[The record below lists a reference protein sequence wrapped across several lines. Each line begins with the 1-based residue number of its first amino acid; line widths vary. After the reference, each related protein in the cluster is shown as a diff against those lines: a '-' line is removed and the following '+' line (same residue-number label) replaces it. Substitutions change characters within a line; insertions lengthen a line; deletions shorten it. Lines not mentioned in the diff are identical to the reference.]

1 MTVAANP
8 AGAPWWAEGPREAA
22 DALGVDPDTGLT
34 GAEVDARRRQFGPN
48 ELDEE
53 PVRAR
58 WRIFLAQFANT
69 MIVVLLAAMVVT
81 VLIGEV
87 TDAIVIG
94 AIVILNAIIGFAQE
108 YRAEQAMIALRRMS
122 SPSAR
127 VIREGR
133 QLTVAAAELVPADV
147 IILEAGDVVPADAR
161 LLECPN
167 LRVNEAALTGESVPV
182 DKTSE
187 ALDEASGE
195 LIADRHNMVF
205 KGTAVV
211 YGRARGLI
219 VATGMTSELGQV
231 AGLLQAHQAPRTP
244 LQNRLAV
251 LGRRLAAAAV
261 VICLVVFSAGVA
273 RGEDVSL
280 MFLTA
285 VSLAVAAIPEA
296 LPAVV
301 TVALALGAQRMVHQR
316 ALVRKLP
323 AVETLG
329 SVTVICSDKTGTLTQ
344 SRMLVE
350 RVWTAEGEIRV
361 TGSGFEPTGRL
372 LGPDGEDLTGPTGL
386 AERLAQA
393 AVLCND
399 AELLPPAEAGLSW
412 EVAGDPTEG
421 ALLALGAKMGV
432 ERTVLATR
440 WPRIEEIP
448 FDADRKRMT
457 TVHRSPDDAG
467 FVATKGAVEAVVDV
481 ATRIADGDGDR
492 PLTDK
497 DRGDLLEASA
507 LFAEQGY
514 RVLAVAGRS
523 QPSVEPGAPAAIESD
538 LTVLGLVAMADPPRP
553 ESAAAVAAC
562 RQAGITP
569 VMITGDHPATAEAIA
584 RRLGILDGE
593 EVMTGVRLAREHET
607 GLEAHVDRVAVYAR
621 TTPGQKLDIV
631 QAWQARGD
639 VVAMTGDGV
648 NDAPALRSADIG
660 IAMGA
665 AGTEVAKEAAD
676 MVLSDDNFATI
687 VVAVGEGRRI
697 YDNIRRFVR
706 YTLTSNSGEIWVM
719 FLGPFL
725 GLPLPLLPVQ
735 ILWVNLV
742 TDGLPGLALGI
753 EPAERGV
760 MRRPPRSPSE
770 GVFARGLWQHV
781 ALVGLLMGLIP
792 LGLGLWGEA
801 TDRPW
806 QTMVFISLALLQL
819 GHALAVRSERE
830 SLWALGLLTNRPL
843 LWAVLVTFS
852 LQIIIVYWPPAQQLL
867 KTEALSAF
875 ELAIV
880 LVSSTGAF
888 WAVELEKAVRRRRD
902 PDNISALAGD
912 ESPRLT
918 NGGGSTVTERR
929 SRR

>member
-1 MTVAANP
+1 MTVAANLP
-8 AGAPWWAEGPREAA
+8 GSPWWAEGPRRAA
-22 DALGVDPDTGLT
+22 AALDVDPDIGLSE
-34 GAEVDARRRQFGPN
+34 AEVEARRRRFGSN

-53 PVRAR
+53 PVRAP

-81 VLIGEV
+81 VLIDEV

-94 AIVILNAIIGFAQE
+94 AIVILNAIIGFVQE
-108 YRAEQAMIALRRMS
+108 YRAEQAMIALRRMT

-127 VIREGR
+127 VVRAGR
-133 QLTVAAAELVPADV
+133 QVTVTAGELVPADIV
-147 IILEAGDVVPADAR
+147 ILEAGDVVPADTR

-182 DKTSE
+182 DKVTD

-211 YGRARGLI
+211 HGRARGLI
-219 VATGMTSELGQV
+219 VATGMSSELGQV

-244 LQNRLAV
+244 LQNRLAA
-251 LGRRLAAAAV
+251 LGRRLAAASV
-261 VICLVVFSAGVA
+261 LICLIVFAAGVA

-301 TVALALGAQRMVHQR
+301 TVALALGAKRMVEQR

-329 SVTVICSDKTGTLTQ
+329 SVTVICTDKTGTLTQ

-350 RVWTAEGEIRV
+350 RVWTADGEVGV

-372 LGPDGEDLTGPTGL
+372 VGTDGEDLTGTEGL
-386 AERLAQA
+386 LKRLGEA

-399 AELLPPAEAGLSW
+399 AELIPPAEAGSTW

-421 ALLALGAKMGV
+421 ALLVLGTKMGV
-432 ERTVLATR
+432 ERAELVQG
-440 WPRIEEIP
+440 WPRIGEIP
-448 FDADRKRMT
+448 FDSDRKRMT
-457 TVHRSPDDAG
+457 TVHRGPDG
-467 FVATKGAVEAVVDV
+467 VGLMATKGAAESVVEV
-481 ATRIADGDGDR
+481 ATHIADRDGDR
-492 PLTDK
+492 SLTDS
-497 DRGDLLEASA
+497 DRADLLAASA
-507 LFAEQGY
+507 SFAEQGY
-514 RVLAVAGRS
+514 RVLAVAERS
-523 QPSVEPGAPAAIESD
+523 QPNAEPDATTAVESD
-538 LTVLGLVAMADPPRP
+538 LSVLGLVAMADPPRP
-553 ESAAAVAAC
+553 ESADAVAAC
-562 RQAGITP
+562 REAGITP
-569 VMITGDHPATAEAIA
+569 VMITGDHPATARAIA

-593 EVMTGVRLAREHET
+593 EVMSGARLSEEHER
-607 GLEAHVDRVAVYAR
+607 GLESHVDKVAVYAR
-621 TTPGQKLDIV
+621 TNPEQKLDIV
-631 QAWQARGD
+631 RAWQARGD

-648 NDAPALRSADIG
+648 NDAPALRAADIG
-660 IAMGA
+660 VAMGVE
-665 AGTEVAKEAAD
+665 GTEVAKEAAD
-676 MVLSDDNFATI
+676 MVLNDDNFATI
-687 VVAVGEGRRI
+687 VIAVGEGRRI

-742 TDGLPGLALGI
+742 TDGLPGLALSI
-753 EPAERGV
+753 EPAERDV

-770 GVFARGLWQHV
+770 GIFARGLWQHV

-792 LGLGLWGEA
+792 LALGLWGEA

-806 QTMVFISLALLQL
+806 QTMVFVSLALLQL
-819 GHALAVRSERE
+819 GHAMAVRSERD
-830 SLWALGLLTNRPL
+830 SLWALGLFTNTPL
-843 LWAVLVTFS
+843 LWAVLVTFA
-852 LQIIIVYWPPAQQLL
+852 LQVIVVYWPPAQELL
-867 KTEALSAF
+867 KTEALSAY
-875 ELAIV
+875 EMAIV

-888 WAVELEKAVRRRRD
+888 WAVELEKAVRRRHD
-902 PDNISALAGD
+902 PGPGAIASDSEERTAL
-912 ESPRLT
+912 SPQR
-918 NGGGSTVTERR
+918 EA
-929 SRR
+929 